1 MERPLVS
8 VIIPSFN
15 RSHVLR
21 LCVGA
26 IQAQTYS
33 PIEIIVV
40 DDCGTEDAAEVA
52 SSMGA
57 TVLRT
62 EVNGGASPARNLGAE
77 HSHGEILLFLDGDIA
92 LDPDSVENAVN
103 ILRSEP
109 KLGALGGILH
119 PEPLA
124 SRSLAAQYRA
134 LQMHYWW
141 MPTDRPTLELHA
153 AVLAVP
159 AEVFK
164 EIGPFNPNLSDTVSA
179 DYRYRVM
186 QKEYEVRIT
195 AAVCGRADHDST
207 LRMILRKVFR
217 RARVSAMEWA
227 RGETPGDSVPR
238 AFGGVL
244 LLAAVPALRCR
255 CCSAPSAPSCRRCS
269 SPPPWS
275 STAAPTAGCSPAG
288 ACSSASTSAPSIFWS
303 PSWERRGRESE
314 CSSVSWGGGRRAL
327 SGSPDPVTWRVN
339 NAGGDRDLRPSHD
352 LQVSSQ
358 TRHDHAMAVLG

>member
-153 AVLAVP
+153 AVLAIP

-186 QKEYEVRIT
+186 QKDYEVRIT

-244 LLAAVPALRCR
+244 LLAAVPALALPLVFGPLGALV
-255 CCSAPSAPSCRRCS
+255 SPLFVAAAVVLDGSTYRRVF
-269 SPPPWS
+269 
-275 STAAPTAGCSPAG
+275 A
-288 ACSSASTSAPSIFWS
+288 
-303 PSWERRGRESE
+303 RRGLLFGLYFSAVHLLVTLVGATGAGIGVLQR
-314 CSSVSWGGGRRAL
+314 VLGRRPP
-327 SGSPDPVTWRVN
+327 SPQWVPRT
-339 NAGGDRDLRPSHD
+339 GDLE
-352 LQVSSQ
+352 SQ
-358 TRHDHAMAVLG
+358 